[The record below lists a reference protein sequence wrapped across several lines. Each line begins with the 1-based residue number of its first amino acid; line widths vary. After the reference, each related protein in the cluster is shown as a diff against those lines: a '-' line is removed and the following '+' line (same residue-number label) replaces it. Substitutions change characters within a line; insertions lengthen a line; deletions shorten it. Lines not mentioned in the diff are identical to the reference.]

1 MSELEKD
8 MNPEQENVNIP
19 ETGENEAVLNAEP
32 EAEAAA
38 EETIAQTETIAE
50 MKTALEEAEEPQP
63 APRQYATHMTASAAA
78 LNAAGEVDIRRRK
91 PRQEKKIKE
100 SKISYERR
108 KGLYG
113 YGFIAL
119 WFVGVIY
126 MFIIPLFQS
135 LWYSL
140 SYCELV
146 SQTDVMEKYGMD
158 GPGIYTEWNDFGN
171 YKKAFTENPDYPQNL
186 VKSLGETA
194 YSVPLILVFSLFV
207 ALLLNDKFK
216 GRTFARAI
224 FFLPVLIAT
233 GPVLQVINGDMLSQ
247 GVGEAAQFSAL
258 FKANVVEEFL
268 QFMGLNNISQSFA
281 DAVSEITGTI
291 LNLIW
296 DSGIQILIFIA
307 ALQQIP
313 VSAKEAASMEGATG
327 WEFFW
332 KITFPTISPMIFAN
346 LIYTVIDAFV
356 KTDNPVMQQVMSYAR
371 AWDYGFSSAMAW
383 AYFVI
388 VAAILGIISAIVSKF
403 IFYQVD

>member
-1 MSELEKD
+1 MSELERD
-8 MNPEQENVNIP
+8 ALNESEQAQEGQSEQPEQLGQQEQPEQEQP
-19 ETGENEAVLNAEP
+19 KP
-32 EAEAAA
+32 KKQHAA
-38 EETIAQTETIAE
+38 
-50 MKTALEEAEEPQP
+50 
-63 APRQYATHMTASAAA
+63 HMTASAAA
-78 LNAAGEVDIRRRK
+78 LNAEGEVDIRRRK
-91 PRQEKKIKE
+91 PREEKKIKE
-100 SKISYERR
+100 SKISYERK

-113 YGFIAL
+113 YGFVAL
-119 WFVGVIY
+119 WLVGVIY
-126 MFIIPLFQS
+126 MFIIPLGQS

-140 SYCELV
+140 CRTELV
-146 SQTDVMEKYGMD
+146 SQPDIIEQYGMS

-186 VKSLGETA
+186 VSSLSETA
-194 YSVPLILVFSLFV
+194 YTVPLVLVFSLFV

-216 GRTFARAI
+216 GRTLARAV

-247 GVGEAAQFSAL
+247 GVGDASQFSAL
-258 FKANVVEEFL
+258 FKADFVEDFL
-268 QFMGLNNISQSFA
+268 QFMGLSNISQQLA
-281 DAVSEITGTI
+281 DTVSEITGTI

-296 DSGIQILIFIA
+296 DSGIQILIFIS

-356 KTDNPVMQQVMSYAR
+356 KSDNPVMQQVMNYAR
-371 AWDYGFSSAMAW
+371 AWEYGFSSAMAW
-383 AYFVI
+383 AYFAI
-388 VAAILGIISAIVSKF
+388 VAAILGIISAIVSRF

>member
-1 MSELEKD
+1 MSELERD
-8 MNPEQENVNIP
+8 ALNESEQAQEGQSEQPEQLEQEQP
-19 ETGENEAVLNAEP
+19 KP
-32 EAEAAA
+32 KKQHAA
-38 EETIAQTETIAE
+38 
-50 MKTALEEAEEPQP
+50 
-63 APRQYATHMTASAAA
+63 HMTASAAA
-78 LNAAGEVDIRRRK
+78 LNAEGEVDIRRRK
-91 PRQEKKIKE
+91 PREEKKIKE
-100 SKISYERR
+100 SKISYERK

-113 YGFIAL
+113 YGFVAL
-119 WFVGVIY
+119 WLVGVIY
-126 MFIIPLFQS
+126 MFIIPLGQS

-140 SYCELV
+140 CRTELV
-146 SQTDVMEKYGMD
+146 SQPDIIEQYGMS

-186 VKSLGETA
+186 VSSLSETA
-194 YSVPLILVFSLFV
+194 YTVPLVLVFSLFV

-216 GRTFARAI
+216 GRTLARAV

-247 GVGEAAQFSAL
+247 GVGDASQFSAL
-258 FKANVVEEFL
+258 FKADFVEDFL
-268 QFMGLNNISQSFA
+268 QFMGLSNISQQLA
-281 DAVSEITGTI
+281 DTVSEITGTI

-296 DSGIQILIFIA
+296 DSGIQILIFIS

-356 KTDNPVMQQVMSYAR
+356 KSDNPVMQQVMSYAR
-371 AWDYGFSSAMAW
+371 AWEYGFSSAMAW
-383 AYFVI
+383 AYFAI
-388 VAAILGIISAIVSKF
+388 VAAILGIISAVVSRF

>member
-8 MNPEQENVNIP
+8 MNTEQENV
-19 ETGENEAVLNAEP
+19 ELSTFGESEAVPNAEP
-32 EAEAAA
+32 EVMSAA
-38 EETIAQTETIAE
+38 EENAR
-50 MKTALEEAEEPQP
+50 K
-63 APRQYATHMTASAAA
+63 YAGHMTASAAA

-91 PRQEKKIKE
+91 PREEKKIKE

-126 MFIIPLFQS
+126 MFLIPLVQS

-146 SQTDVMEKYGMD
+146 SQPDIMEKYGMD

-171 YKKAFTENPDYPQNL
+171 FKKAFTEDPNYPQNL
-186 VKSLGETA
+186 VSSLGETA

-233 GPVLQVINGDMLSQ
+233 GPVLQVINGDMLAQ
-247 GVGEAAQFSAL
+247 GVGEASQFSAL
-258 FKANVVEEFL
+258 FKADFVQEFL

-281 DAVSEITGTI
+281 DMVSEITGTI

-371 AWDYGFSSAMAW
+371 SWDYGFSSAMAW

>member
-1 MSELEKD
+1 MSELERD
-8 MNPEQENVNIP
+8 ALNESEQAQEQGQQEQPEQLEQEQP
-19 ETGENEAVLNAEP
+19 KP
-32 EAEAAA
+32 KKQHAA
-38 EETIAQTETIAE
+38 
-50 MKTALEEAEEPQP
+50 
-63 APRQYATHMTASAAA
+63 HMTASAAA
-78 LNAAGEVDIRRRK
+78 LNAEGEVDIRRRK
-91 PRQEKKIKE
+91 PREEKKIKE
-100 SKISYERR
+100 SKISYERK

-113 YGFIAL
+113 YGFVAL
-119 WFVGVIY
+119 WLVGVIY
-126 MFIIPLFQS
+126 MFIIPLGQS

-140 SYCELV
+140 CRTELV
-146 SQTDVMEKYGMD
+146 SQPDIIEQYGMS

-186 VKSLGETA
+186 VSSLTETA
-194 YSVPLILVFSLFV
+194 YTVPLVLVFSLFV

-216 GRTFARAI
+216 GRTLARAI

-233 GPVLQVINGDMLSQ
+233 GPVLQVINGDMLAQ
-247 GVGEAAQFSAL
+247 GVGDASQFSAL
-258 FKANVVEEFL
+258 FKADFVEDFL
-268 QFMGLNNISQSFA
+268 QFMGLSNISQQLA
-281 DAVSEITGTI
+281 DTVSEITGTI

-296 DSGIQILIFIA
+296 DSGIQILIFIS

-356 KTDNPVMQQVMSYAR
+356 KSDNPVMQQVMNYAR
-371 AWDYGFSSAMAW
+371 AWEYGFSAAMAW
-383 AYFVI
+383 AYFAI
-388 VAAILGIISAIVSKF
+388 VAAILGIISAVVSRF

>member
-1 MSELEKD
+1 MSELERD
-8 MNPEQENVNIP
+8 ALNESEQAQEHGQQESPEQP
-19 ETGENEAVLNAEP
+19 EQLEQEQP
-32 EAEAAA
+32 KPKRQHAA
-38 EETIAQTETIAE
+38 
-50 MKTALEEAEEPQP
+50 
-63 APRQYATHMTASAAA
+63 HMTASAAA
-78 LNAAGEVDIRRRK
+78 LNAEGEVDIRRRK
-91 PRQEKKIKE
+91 PREEKKIKE
-100 SKISYERR
+100 SKISYERK

-113 YGFIAL
+113 YGFVAL
-119 WFVGVIY
+119 WLVGVIY
-126 MFIIPLFQS
+126 MFIIPLGQS

-140 SYCELV
+140 CRTELV
-146 SQTDVMEKYGMD
+146 SQPEIIEQYGMT

-186 VKSLGETA
+186 VTSLTETA
-194 YSVPLILVFSLFV
+194 YTVPLVLVFSLFV

-216 GRTFARAI
+216 GRTLARAI

-233 GPVLQVINGDMLSQ
+233 GPVLQVINGDMLAQ
-247 GVGEAAQFSAL
+247 GVGDASQFSAL
-258 FKANVVEEFL
+258 FKADFVEDFL
-268 QFMGLNNISQSFA
+268 QFMGLSNISQQLA
-281 DAVSEITGTI
+281 DTVSEITGTI

-296 DSGIQILIFIA
+296 DSGIQILIFIS

-356 KTDNPVMQQVMSYAR
+356 KSDNPVMQQVMSYAR
-371 AWDYGFSSAMAW
+371 AWEYGFSAAMAW
-383 AYFVI
+383 AYFAI
-388 VAAILGIISAIVSKF
+388 VAAILGIISAVVSRF

>member
-1 MSELEKD
+1 MSELERD
-8 MNPEQENVNIP
+8 ALNESEQAQEHGQQEQPEQLEQEQP
-19 ETGENEAVLNAEP
+19 KP
-32 EAEAAA
+32 KRQHAA
-38 EETIAQTETIAE
+38 
-50 MKTALEEAEEPQP
+50 
-63 APRQYATHMTASAAA
+63 HMTASAAA
-78 LNAAGEVDIRRRK
+78 LNAEGEVDIRRRK
-91 PRQEKKIKE
+91 PREEKKIKE
-100 SKISYERR
+100 SKISYERK

-113 YGFIAL
+113 YGFVAL
-119 WFVGVIY
+119 WLVGVIY
-126 MFIIPLFQS
+126 MFIIPLGQS

-140 SYCELV
+140 CRTELV
-146 SQTDVMEKYGMD
+146 SQPEIIEQYGMT

-186 VKSLGETA
+186 VTSLTETA
-194 YSVPLILVFSLFV
+194 YTVPLVLVFSLFV

-216 GRTFARAI
+216 GRTLARAI

-233 GPVLQVINGDMLSQ
+233 GPVLQVINGDMLAQ
-247 GVGEAAQFSAL
+247 GVGDASQFSAL
-258 FKANVVEEFL
+258 FKADFVEDFL
-268 QFMGLNNISQSFA
+268 QFMGLSNISQQLA
-281 DAVSEITGTI
+281 DTVSEITGTI

-296 DSGIQILIFIA
+296 DSGIQILIFIS

-356 KTDNPVMQQVMSYAR
+356 KSDNPVMQQVMSYAR
-371 AWDYGFSSAMAW
+371 AWEYGFSAAMAW
-383 AYFVI
+383 AYFAI
-388 VAAILGIISAIVSKF
+388 VAAILGIISAVVSRF

>member
-1 MSELEKD
+1 MSELERDGAAKETEAVEAPVQ
-8 MNPEQENVNIP
+8 PEQ
-19 ETGENEAVLNAEP
+19 T
-32 EAEAAA
+32 
-38 EETIAQTETIAE
+38 
-50 MKTALEEAEEPQP
+50 EEPK
-63 APRQYATHMTASAAA
+63 PRKQHAAHMTASAAA
-78 LNAAGEVDIRRRK
+78 LNAEGEVDIRRRK
-91 PRQEKKIKE
+91 PREEKKIKE
-100 SKISYERR
+100 SKISYERK

-113 YGFIAL
+113 YGFVAL
-119 WFVGVIY
+119 WLVGVIY
-126 MFIIPLFQS
+126 MFIIPLGQS

-140 SYCELV
+140 CRTELV
-146 SQTDVMEKYGMD
+146 SQPEIIEQYGMS

-186 VKSLGETA
+186 VSSLSETA
-194 YSVPLILVFSLFV
+194 YTVPLVLVFSLFV

-216 GRTFARAI
+216 GRTLARAV

-233 GPVLQVINGDMLSQ
+233 GPVLQVINGDMLAQ
-247 GVGEAAQFSAL
+247 GVGDASQFSAL
-258 FKANVVEEFL
+258 FKADFVEDFL
-268 QFMGLNNISQSFA
+268 QFMGLSNISQQFA

-296 DSGIQILIFIA
+296 DSGIQILIFIS

-356 KTDNPVMQQVMSYAR
+356 KSDNPVMTQVMSYAR
-371 AWDYGFSSAMAW
+371 AWEYGFSAAMAW
-383 AYFVI
+383 AYFAI
-388 VAAILGIISAIVSKF
+388 VAAILGIISAIVSRF

>member
-1 MSELEKD
+1 MSELERD
-8 MNPEQENVNIP
+8 ALNESEQAQENGQSEQPEQLEQEQP
-19 ETGENEAVLNAEP
+19 KP
-32 EAEAAA
+32 KKQHAA
-38 EETIAQTETIAE
+38 
-50 MKTALEEAEEPQP
+50 
-63 APRQYATHMTASAAA
+63 HMTASAAA
-78 LNAAGEVDIRRRK
+78 LNAEGEVDIRRRK
-91 PRQEKKIKE
+91 PREEKKIKE
-100 SKISYERR
+100 SKISYERK

-113 YGFIAL
+113 YGFVAL
-119 WFVGVIY
+119 WLVGVIY
-126 MFIIPLFQS
+126 MFIIPLGQS

-140 SYCELV
+140 CRTELV
-146 SQTDVMEKYGMD
+146 SQPDIIEQYGMS

-186 VKSLGETA
+186 VSSLSETA
-194 YSVPLILVFSLFV
+194 YTVPLVLVFSLFV

-216 GRTFARAI
+216 GRTLARAV

-233 GPVLQVINGDMLSQ
+233 GPVLQVINGDMLAQ
-247 GVGEAAQFSAL
+247 GVGDASQFSAL
-258 FKANVVEEFL
+258 FKADFVEDFL
-268 QFMGLNNISQSFA
+268 QFMGLSNISQQLA
-281 DAVSEITGTI
+281 DTVSEITGTI

-296 DSGIQILIFIA
+296 DSGIQILIFIS

-356 KTDNPVMQQVMSYAR
+356 KSDNPVMQQVMSYAR
-371 AWDYGFSSAMAW
+371 AWEYGFSSAMAW
-383 AYFVI
+383 AYFAI
-388 VAAILGIISAIVSKF
+388 VAAILGIISAVVSRF

>member
-1 MSELEKD
+1 MSELERD
-8 MNPEQENVNIP
+8 ALNESEQAQEQEQHGQQELPEQSEQP
-19 ETGENEAVLNAEP
+19 EQLEQEQP
-32 EAEAAA
+32 KPKKQHAA
-38 EETIAQTETIAE
+38 
-50 MKTALEEAEEPQP
+50 
-63 APRQYATHMTASAAA
+63 HMTASAAA
-78 LNAAGEVDIRRRK
+78 LNAEGEVDIRRKK
-91 PRQEKKIKE
+91 PREEKKIKE
-100 SKISYERR
+100 SKISYERK

-113 YGFIAL
+113 YGFVAL
-119 WFVGVIY
+119 WLVGVIY
-126 MFIIPLFQS
+126 MFIIPLGQS

-140 SYCELV
+140 CRTELV
-146 SQTDVMEKYGMD
+146 SQPDIIEQYGMS

-186 VKSLGETA
+186 VKSLTETA
-194 YSVPLILVFSLFV
+194 YTVPLVLVFSLFV

-216 GRTFARAI
+216 GRTLARAI

-233 GPVLQVINGDMLSQ
+233 GPVLQVINGDMLAQ
-247 GVGEAAQFSAL
+247 GVGEASQFSAL
-258 FKANVVEEFL
+258 FKADFVEDFL
-268 QFMGLNNISQSFA
+268 QFMGLSNISQQLA
-281 DAVSEITGTI
+281 DTVSEITGTI

-296 DSGIQILIFIA
+296 DSGIQILIFIS

-356 KTDNPVMQQVMSYAR
+356 KSDNPVMQQVMSYAR
-371 AWDYGFSSAMAW
+371 AWEYGFSAAMAW
-383 AYFVI
+383 AYFAI
-388 VAAILGIISAIVSKF
+388 VAAILGIISAVVSRF